1 MGKPSEQLQSVVDAS
16 SDFLKCNLEGV
27 LDFVVCTFLLRRNG
41 DLPAIVSEDHL
52 PGFHANLHFG
62 LSRRAFCCNH
72 PVKLGSARVS
82 FGR

>member
-1 MGKPSEQLQSVVDAS
+1 
-16 SDFLKCNLEGV
+16 
-27 LDFVVCTFLLRRNG
+27 LLRRNG

-62 LSRRAFCCNH
+62 LSRRAFCCNR